1 MSKNIVMLGLPGVG
15 KGTNADIM
23 VEDFK
28 LPHISTGDIFRSA
41 MANHTELG
49 DKAKSFMDAG
59 NLVPDEITNGIVNER
74 LNETDV
80 KDAGGFIL
88 DGYPRNTSQADSLE
102 SFLRSIQQKLD
113 AVIYLDASEQ
123 TVTDRMLGR
132 GRADDTPEVV
142 AHRIDVAKKETM
154 PLVEYYRNKG
164 SLYTIDANGEVSV
177 VYPKIKKLVSNL

>member
-28 LPHISTGDIFRSA
+28 LPHISTGDIFRSS

-74 LNETDV
+74 LDE
-80 KDAGGFIL
+80 A
-88 DGYPRNTSQADSLE
+88 
-102 SFLRSIQQKLD
+102 
-113 AVIYLDASEQ
+113 
-123 TVTDRMLGR
+123 
-132 GRADDTPEVV
+132 
-142 AHRIDVAKKETM
+142 
-154 PLVEYYRNKG
+154 
-164 SLYTIDANGEVSV
+164 
-177 VYPKIKKLVSNL
+177 

>member
-1 MSKNIVMLGLPGVG
+1 MSKNLIMLGLPGVG

-23 VEDFK
+23 VDDFQ

-74 LNETDV
+74 LNEADI
-80 KDAGGFIL
+80 KDANGFIL
-88 DGYPRNTSQADSLE
+88 DGYPRNPSQADSLE
-102 SFLRSIQQKLD
+102 SFLKSIQQKVD
-113 AVIYLDASEQ
+113 AVIYLEASET

-132 GRADDTPEVV
+132 GRADDTPKVV
-142 AHRIDVAKKETM
+142 AHRIEVAKKETM
-154 PLVEYYRNKG
+154 PLVEYYRSKG
-164 SLYTIDANGEVSV
+164 NLYTIDANGEVAV
-177 VYPKIKKLVSNL
+177 VYPKIKELVSNL